1 MGDAGH
7 EGNESHEGNEGHE
20 EGHEAQGD
28 EGCRRGGSRDEGH
41 EGNESHEGH
50 EGDEEGHEGHESHEG
65 HEGHEEGHEGNEST
79 EGHEG
84 DEEVKPDVAVGN
96 AVPCCSSAM
105 DMSGAEPRAVA
116 GFLAWLSC
124 THSLSFAL

>member
-1 MGDAGH
+1 MGGD
-7 EGNESHEGNEGHE
+7 EGCRRGGSRDESNESHEGNEGHE

-41 EGNESHEGH
+41 EG
-50 EGDEEGHEGHESHEG
+50 HESHEG
-65 HEGHEEGHEGNEST
+65 HEGHEEGHESNESN

-124 THSLSFAL
+124 THSLSFAS

>member
-1 MGDAGH
+1 MG
-7 EGNESHEGNEGHE
+7 
-20 EGHEAQGD
+20 GD
-28 EGCRRGGSRDEGH
+28 EGCRRGGSRDES
-41 EGNESHEGH
+41 NEGH

-65 HEGHEEGHEGNEST
+65 HEGHEEGHESNESN
-79 EGHEG
+79 EGNEG

-124 THSLSFAL
+124 THSLSFAS